1 MANETRDPNKTEP
14 KKYEPRDAAFYPMAA
29 CMLTAALRPRGSD
42 PHDIEAAK
50 RAGHACARVLD
61 RGVVPDKF
69 ILPSTARILN
79 ILDRKEQLT
88 AATEG
93 RPLAGARYPVGITEG
108 EKAKERARLD
118 ALGPTPSRDEAMGQN
133 TKHIKQLADISEGV
147 RLTAL
152 LSAYGRI
159 LTHNDITGAREN
171 EAIAIVIEEMENAI
185 DAHRDAGNPLRSIEN
200 EAPGPNGARHVPYPG
215 SLVIE
220 LMVATAAA
228 QDEEEAAAPAEG
240 TVVSGARP

>member
-1 MANETRDPNKTEP
+1 MANETRDPNKSE

-42 PHDIEAAK
+42 PHDVESAK

-69 ILPSTARILN
+69 ILPSTARILS
-79 ILDRKEQLT
+79 IIDRKEQLT

-93 RPLAGARYPVGITEG
+93 RPLPGARYAVGITEG

-133 TKHIKQLADISEGV
+133 AKRIEQLADISEGV

-152 LSAYGRI
+152 FSAYGRI
-159 LTHNDITGAREN
+159 LTHTDVTGARET
-171 EAIAIVIEEMENAI
+171 EAIAIVIEEIENAI
-185 DAHRDAGNPLRSIEN
+185 DAHRDAGNPLRNIEN
-200 EAPGPNGARHVPYPG
+200 EPPGPNGSRHVPYPG
-215 SLVIE
+215 SLVVE
-220 LMVATAAA
+220 LMVASAVANE
-228 QDEEEAAAPAEG
+228 EEEAAAEAATAP
-240 TVVSGARP
+240 GARP